1 MWCLCWIIRDESVS
15 QVGEGTE
22 MVQLI
27 SAKGTTDS
35 LLCLGQLQEGRG
47 VGKGNGKHSKID
59 WIGY

>member
-1 MWCLCWIIRDESVS
+1 
-15 QVGEGTE
+15 